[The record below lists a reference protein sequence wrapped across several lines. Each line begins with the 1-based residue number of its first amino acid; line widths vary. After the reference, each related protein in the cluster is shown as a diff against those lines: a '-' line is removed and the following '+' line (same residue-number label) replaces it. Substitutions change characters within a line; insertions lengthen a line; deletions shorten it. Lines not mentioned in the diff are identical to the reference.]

1 MYLTHILYHT
11 FIVKAPPIYVPKS
24 GIRNI
29 TRCDELVDKS
39 SGYQYEK
46 ISSDRYEFLVC
57 DTCMIYSMNLQ
68 VMNIGEY
75 FLTDCA
81 FIVFDFIMSYSMNL

>member
-11 FIVKAPPIYVPKS
+11 FIVKAPPHLCSKK
-24 GIRNI
+24 GNI

-46 ISSDRYEFLVC
+46 ISSDKY
-57 DTCMIYSMNLQ
+57 
-68 VMNIGEY
+68 EY

-81 FIVFDFIMSYSMNL
+81 FIVFYFIMSDAMNL

>member
-1 MYLTHILYHT
+1 MYLTPILYHT
-11 FIVKAPPIYVPKS
+11 FIVKAPPHLCSKK
-24 GIRNI
+24 GNI

-39 SGYQYEK
+39 SGYLYEK

-57 DTCMIYSMNLQ
+57 DTSMIYSMNLP
-68 VMNIGEY
+68 VINIREY